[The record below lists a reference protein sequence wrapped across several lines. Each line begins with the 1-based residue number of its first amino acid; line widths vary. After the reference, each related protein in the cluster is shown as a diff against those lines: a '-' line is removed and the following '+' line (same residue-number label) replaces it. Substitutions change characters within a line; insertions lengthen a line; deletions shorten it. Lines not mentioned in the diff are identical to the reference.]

1 MSEIEPSLLEAYQNS
16 IITVHL
22 ETGSFIASPKMG
34 EIALPDQLLPFT
46 WIITAHN
53 PGSRP
58 LPLDT
63 NNKRQEALWVA
74 LRELTGAK
82 AYPAVGSSVSGDW
95 SEASIAVTGVDFDV
109 IAEIGRSFEQN
120 AIYRLDSQGC
130 SVALL

>member
-22 ETGSFIASPKMG
+22 PAGDFLASPKMG
-34 EIALPDQLLPFT
+34 EIALPEQLLPFT

-58 LPLDT
+58 LPLDA
-63 NNKRQEALWVA
+63 NNRRQEALWVA
-74 LRELTGAK
+74 LRELPDAK
-82 AYPAVGSSVSGDW
+82 VYPAVGSSASGDW

-109 IAEIGRSFEQN
+109 IAEIARRFEQN
-120 AIYRLDSQGC
+120 AIYKLDTLGC
-130 SVALL
+130 SVAML

>member
-1 MSEIEPSLLEAYQNS
+1 VSEIEPSLLEAYQNS
-16 IITVHL
+16 IITIHL
-22 ETGSFIASPKMG
+22 PAGDFLASPNMD
-34 EIALPDQLLPFT
+34 EIALPEQLRPFA

-58 LPLDT
+58 LPLDA
-63 NNKRQEALWVA
+63 NNRRQEALWVA
-74 LRELTGAK
+74 LRELPDAK
-82 AYPAVGSSVSGDW
+82 VYPAVGSSVSGDW
-95 SEASIAVTGVDFDV
+95 SEASIAVTGVDYAA